1 MQNRTPLELV
11 AEEIRSQLHFSKPGD
26 VYVWGSGANYQ
37 LGTGS
42 TENHD
47 VPVRLDSFGDDV
59 ITVLAA
65 SKFHTAAISKDGK
78 LYTWGWG
85 RGGRLGHA
93 DFEGGSK
100 QRLLAQI
107 HPLRVAGLNRYRVT
121 GVAAAKHHT
130 LACTSD
136 GYVYVSET
144 LIASCQNLKLISLAS
159 KILWG
164 VLSDSGSGCSVLV
177 NIETVAA

>member
-1 MQNRTPLELV
+1 MLYCTVCTHKYQQCVYVQNRTPLELV
-11 AEEIRSQLHFSKPGD
+11 AQEISSQLHFSKPGD

-47 VPVRLDSFGDDV
+47 VPVRLDCFGDDE

-65 SKFHTAAISKDGK
+65 SKFHTAAISRQGW

-93 DFEGGSK
+93 EFERDSK

-130 LACTSD
+130 LACTSE
-136 GYVYVSET
+136 GYVYASEALYWLT
-144 LIASCQNLKLISLAS
+144 C
-159 KILWG
+159 
-164 VLSDSGSGCSVLV
+164 C
-177 NIETVAA
+177 